1 LDQAAREG
9 LWLRKMAAAFTMP
22 NSKTITVF
30 EDNSTAYSIANGSG
44 WSPNTKHVAVQY
56 YAVREDVDEKRIKVD
71 GVASADNVAD
81 IFTKPLKP
89 ILFCRFREGL
99 GVRKVVVE
107 R

>member
-1 LDQAAREG
+1 
-9 LWLRKMAAAFTMP
+9 
-22 NSKTITVF
+22 
-30 EDNSTAYSIANGSG
+30 
-44 WSPNTKHVAVQY
+44 
-56 YAVREDVDEKRIKVD
+56 VDEKRIKVD

-99 GVRKVVVE
+99 GVRKVAVE